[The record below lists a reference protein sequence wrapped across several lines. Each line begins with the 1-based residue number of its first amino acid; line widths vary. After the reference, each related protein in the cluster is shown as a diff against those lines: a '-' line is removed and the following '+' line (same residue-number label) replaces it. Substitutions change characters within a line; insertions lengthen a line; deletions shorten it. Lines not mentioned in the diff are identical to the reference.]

1 MFTFTDRYTFEWPVR
16 VKLPSAEGEIVQ
28 EFTGEFLL
36 PGDELEIFAQA
47 KVDTAA
53 EMVEETRARL
63 SKWWVGWSGIAVE
76 GGGDLP
82 FSPENRDNLL
92 RQRAVRLAVDAAL
105 SESVLGIPS
114 QSVPGVRE
122 KN

>member
-16 VKLPSAEGEIVQ
+16 GKLPTAEGEVVQ

-36 PGDELEIFAQA
+36 PGDELEIFA
-47 KVDTAA
+47 KVDAESAA
-53 EMVEETRARL
+53 EMVEATRERL
-63 SKWWVGWSGIAVE
+63 AKWWVGWSGIAIE
-76 GGGDLP
+76 GGGELP
-82 FSPENRDNLL
+82 FSPENRDKLL

-105 SESVLGIPS
+105 SEAVLGLPAQSVL
-114 QSVPGVRE
+114 GVRE